1 MHCAT
6 LMIYDY
12 HLWNHPWMG
21 SSAVQMIEY
30 FSFSADQSDKELL
43 ERNAKADIPNIC
55 FEWKGHAAKL
65 RDPVSLHQLLKWAI
79 LIFGEPHS
87 TNVAP
92 APRPNLSI
100 VFAQPLLHHF
110 VFYKKD

>member
-1 MHCAT
+1 MSCAT
-6 LMIYDY
+6 LMAYDY
-12 HLWNHPWMG
+12 HLWYHPWM
-21 SSAVQMIEY
+21 SNSVQMIEY